1 MRAELRSKTEQL
13 QRADELV
20 QELRREKA
28 EMEHKIARLQDA
40 RKKEVREWDVMGWD
54 GMGWCGM
61 GW

>member
-28 EMEHKIARLQDA
+28 EMEQKIARLQDA
-40 RKKEVREWDVMGWD
+40 RKKEVRGWD
-54 GMGWCGM
+54 GMTWVTYDG
-61 GW
+61 